1 MCCIVDDDPGKQG
14 KYLRGVLVAGTQHD
28 ICRLAEEYDIDEIMI
43 AIPSASHGMIQ
54 EILDICSRT
63 SCQLK
68 VLPGLYQ
75 LVNGEVSVSRLRNVE
90 IEDLLDKGRYPIV
103 KVKIGG
109 NGAGHWVAIMETWD
123 KLYRCMDPL
132 DDSGHLTS
140 LNDHESVAYR
150 MRCVYWAD

>member
-1 MCCIVDDDPGKQG
+1 MQKTQTLLSVRNIEKAFG
-14 KYLRGVLVAGTQHD
+14 LNRVLKG
-28 ICRLAEEYDIDEIMI
+28 INLEL
-43 AIPSASHGMIQ
+43 SA
-54 EILDICSRT
+54 
-63 SCQLK
+63 
-68 VLPGLYQ
+68 
-75 LVNGEVSVSRLRNVE
+75 GEVLSL
-90 IEDLLDKGRYPIV
+90 
-103 KVKIGG
+103 IGG